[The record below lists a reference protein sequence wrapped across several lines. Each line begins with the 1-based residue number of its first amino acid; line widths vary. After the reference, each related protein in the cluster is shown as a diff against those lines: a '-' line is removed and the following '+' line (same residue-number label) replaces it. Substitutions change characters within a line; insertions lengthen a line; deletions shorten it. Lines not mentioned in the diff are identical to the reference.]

1 MLKESKVAVISAIL
15 VRLEC
20 LFYLYSL
27 VSQGRRYLSNLGG
40 FVLKESK
47 VAVISAI
54 LEDLC

>member
-1 MLKESKVAVISAIL
+1 MLKESKVAV
-15 VRLEC
+15 
-20 LFYLYSL
+20 
-27 VSQGRRYLSNLGG
+27 LSNLGG